1 MKYGVHQGSILGPL
15 LFIIYINDVELNENS
30 ESKLI
35 LYADVSVIKTTARNS
50 ELTGKHQE
58 ALDETASWL
67 EKKQADLK

>member
-1 MKYGVHQGSILGPL
+1 MNYGVHQESTLGPL
-15 LFIIYINDVELNENS
+15 LFIVNDVELNENS
-30 ESKLI
+30 ENKLI
-35 LYADVSVIKTTARNS
+35 LYADVTVIKTTARNK